1 MLKNCIKVPKLE
13 GENIRR
19 QLNDLGLLDKNY
31 KIKNANSYLYIPIR
45 DVAGISEQFNFEQCD
60 VQPLKK
66 NPVKK
71 IGVSYDVIGDI
82 AIIDYS
88 QDAQTIALDIL
99 KTRKHIKV
107 VLAAT
112 SHVKGDYRLRDFVLM
127 AGENRTE
134 TFHKEFGIK
143 LFVDVSKAYFNPR
156 LSTERNRVT
165 GLTRSDEIVIDMF
178 AGIGPFTIMLSK
190 RARKVI
196 AMEINPDAFTYLK
209 KNITLNKVKNVNAYL
224 GDAKKLSSR
233 FKGVANRIIMNL
245 PHSAFNFLE
254 QAAFMLS
261 ERGGTIHYY
270 DIKEESHLMQT
281 VGDIKKVIEKNDRS
295 IESIYLKKV
304 RSYAPGQFII
314 VIDVTVAPPP
324 LKLSLSEYL

>member
-13 GENIRR
+13 GENTRR

-31 KIKNANSYLYIPIR
+31 KIKNANNYLYIPIR
-45 DVAGISEQFNFEQCD
+45 DVAEISEQFSFEQCD

-82 AIIDYS
+82 AVIDYS
-88 QDAQTIALDIL
+88 RDAQKIALDIL

-156 LSTERNRVT
+156 LSTERNRVA

-178 AGIGPFTIMLSK
+178 AGIGPFTIMLGK

-209 KNITLNKVKNVNAYL
+209 KNVALNKLKNVDAFL
-224 GDAKKLSSR
+224 GDAKKLSSG
-233 FKGVANRIIMNL
+233 FKSVANRIIMNL
-245 PHSAFNFLE
+245 PHSAFKFLE

-270 DIKEESHLMQT
+270 DIKEESCLPQT
-281 VGDIKKVIEKNDRS
+281 ISGIHKLIEKNGRS
-295 IESIYLKKV
+295 IENLNVKSV
-304 RSYAPGQFII
+304 RSYAPGLFII
-314 VIDVTVAPPP
+314 VMDVTVAP
-324 LKLSLSEYL
+324 LNFSN